1 MLKGEMRKRTSS
13 GHDLSTGKGHDSENG
28 RKELRVIPEKGTMWG
43 PQDSVQL
50 VYNSNNYGLW
60 YL

>member
-1 MLKGEMRKRTSS
+1 MRKRTSS